1 MLILLFCM
9 LVNVPST
16 SLLVELR
23 NNYGACSKS
32 EQLCDKMLAKL
43 KNTSGPTEKGYQAS
57 FTMMKANWATWPNQK
72 LAYFNEGKDL
82 LEKTIKANSTNI
94 ELRFLRYSLQ
104 KEIPSFL
111 NYDNKIEDLAYI
123 KKNVASL
130 SDEHLKQKIQS
141 YIK

>member
-1 MLILLFCM
+1 MLVLLFCL
-9 LVNVPST
+9 LVNMPST
-16 SLLVELR
+16 TLLEELR
-23 NNYGACSKS
+23 NNYGACNKS

-43 KNTSGPTEKGYQAS
+43 KNCHGPTEKGYLGS
-57 FTMMKANWATWPNQK
+57 FTMMKANWAAWPHQK

-82 LEKTIKANSTNI
+82 LEKTIKANPTNI
-94 ELRFLRYSLQ
+94 ELHFLRYSLQ

-130 SDEHLKQKIQS
+130 SDEHLKQKIKS